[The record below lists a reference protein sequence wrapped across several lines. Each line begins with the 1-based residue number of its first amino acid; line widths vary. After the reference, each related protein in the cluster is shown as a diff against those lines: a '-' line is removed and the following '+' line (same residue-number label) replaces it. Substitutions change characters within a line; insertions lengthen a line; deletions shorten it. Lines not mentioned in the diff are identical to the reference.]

1 MMVLSFIVI
10 KNILPR
16 LKDKMYLFVLQ
27 ILMKIMILILIL
39 IDYNIKELK

>member
-16 LKDKMYLFVLQ
+16 HKDKIYLFVLQ